1 MYKTKNEIINVKK
14 TYGRGSIGYNNGNN
28 ERKSMVK
35 RSENASRSV
44 RTRRERW
51 ERARGAPEVM
61 RDVGADLALA
71 GNTRRRGGAL
81 LQKGKIVQ
89 PAHCKLS
96 SLQYNHGFCSP
107 I

>member
-28 ERKSMVK
+28 ERKSMVR

-44 RTRRERW
+44 KTRRERW
-51 ERARGAPEVM
+51 ERAGGAPEVM

-89 PAHCKLS
+89 LLK
-96 SLQYNHGFCSP
+96 
-107 I
+107 